1 LSADIE
7 STEARPSGST
17 VQTQT
22 EPITLHRRSRDP
34 PMSSEAQENPPDLTT
49 ENPVISHARLSPR
62 ERQVVADISNRF
74 VSDSLA
80 ASDLARQGTLSDP
93 PTYME

>member
-1 LSADIE
+1 MSADIE

-34 PMSSEAQENPPDLTT
+34 PTSSEAQENPPDLTT
-49 ENPVISHARLSPR
+49 VLGVIARARLNPR
-62 ERQVVADISNRF
+62 ERQVVADISNRL

-80 ASDLARQGTLSDP
+80 TSDLATQGTLSNP
-93 PTYME
+93 PTYTE